1 LFDRVLVDAECST
14 DGSLKHLEQKIRK
27 SIANRSN
34 DSVENTLIENET
46 LEKKDKLSEL
56 VNLQR
61 KLILSGFRLLKSGG
75 VMVYSTCSLS
85 KEQNEDV
92 VSWLL
97 EEVKP
102 NAFILPVSFPDASAT
117 SIVKEGFLEGTVRF
131 KPCVG
136 VECSTFKVYG
146 GGFFLAKLGKL

>member
-1 LFDRVLVDAECST
+1 M
-14 DGSLKHLEQKIRK
+14 LKHLEQKIRK
-27 SIANRSN
+27 SITNRSN
-34 DSVENTLIENET
+34 DSVENTLLENDT
-46 LEKKDKLSEL
+46 LEKKGKLSEL

-61 KLILSGFRLLKSGG
+61 KLILTGCRLLKSGG

-85 KEQNEDV
+85 KEQNEGV

-117 SIVKEGFLEGTVRF
+117 SIFKAGFLEGTVRF
-131 KPCVG
+131 KPCV
-136 VECSTFKVYG
+136 
-146 GGFFLAKLGKL
+146 

>member
-1 LFDRVLVDAECST
+1 M
-14 DGSLKHLEQKIRK
+14 LKHLEQKIRK
-27 SIANRSN
+27 SITNRSN
-34 DSVENTLIENET
+34 DSVENTLLENDT
-46 LEKKDKLSEL
+46 LEKKGKLSEL

-61 KLILSGFRLLKSGG
+61 KLILTGCRLLKSGG

-85 KEQNEDV
+85 KEQNEGV

-117 SIVKEGFLEGTVRF
+117 SIFKAGFLEGTVRF

-136 VECSTFKVYG
+136 VECSTFKVYD
-146 GGFFLAKLGKL
+146 GGFFLAKLEKL